1 MKKEIPI
8 KNNSGAVTGLKDS
21 PLFSAAAEVVCAIR
35 EKGHNAYFVGGAVR
49 DMLMGIAPKD
59 IDIATSATPA
69 EVSALFPRN
78 IQVGASFGIVKV
90 IHGDFIIE
98 VATFREER
106 EYSDGRRPD
115 NVTYTDN
122 PRLDAARRDFTIN
135 SLYFDPLDRQI
146 YDFFEGEKDIR
157 RGLIRTV
164 GDAETRFS
172 EDYLRI
178 LRAVRFSC
186 RFGFHLDEAIV
197 AATKKLAPFLKKL
210 SAERVRDELN
220 MCFTGP
226 DPRRALELMMEL
238 RIADIVL
245 PEVAAMKGVEQHC
258 EYHPEGDVMVHT
270 LIMLGHLTL
279 PDPELAWA
287 VLLHDVAKPV
297 SRSVGDDGISHFY
310 RHENIGA
317 EMAAG
322 ILGRLKFP
330 ASFTEKVS
338 HIVANHMAFSNIDKM
353 RTARWKRIMGA
364 ETFPSEMELHRIDC
378 ISSHGKLDNFHI
390 MLDRIK
396 ELENTVKLPPPLI
409 TGTDL
414 INLGFTPG
422 PAFGKILAEIYDKQL
437 EGIISD
443 RNTALDHVKTQFIRG
458 E

>member
-1 MKKEIPI
+1 MQKE
-8 KNNSGAVTGLKDS
+8 NNTQKDSNTVNGFKES
-21 PLFSAAAEVVCAIR
+21 PLFSAAAEVVHAIR
-35 EKGHNAYFVGGAVR
+35 KKGHKAYFVGGAVR

-59 IDIATSATPA
+59 IDIATSATPT
-69 EVSALFPRN
+69 EISELFPRN

-90 IHGDFIIE
+90 IHAEFIIE

-115 NVTYTDN
+115 NVSYTDD
-122 PRLDAARRDFTIN
+122 PRIDAARRDFTIN
-135 SLYFDPLDRQI
+135 SLYYDPLDRQV

-172 EDYLRI
+172 EDYLRMM
-178 LRAVRFSC
+178 RAVRFSC
-186 RFGFHLDEAIV
+186 RFGFRLDNAIL
-197 AATKKLAPFLKKL
+197 AATKKLAPFLRKL
-210 SAERVRDELN
+210 SAERIRDELN
-220 MCFTGP
+220 MSFTGP
-226 DPRRALELMMEL
+226 DPRQALELMMEME
-238 RIADIVL
+238 IADIVL

-258 EYHPEGDVMVHT
+258 EYHPEGDVMAHT
-270 LIMLGHLTL
+270 LLMMEHLTL
-279 PDPELAWA
+279 SDSELAWA

-317 EMAAG
+317 EMASD

-330 ASFTEKVS
+330 TRFTERVS
-338 HIVANHMAFSNIDKM
+338 HIVANHMVFSNIDKM

-378 ISSHGKLDNFHI
+378 ISSHGKLDNYHI

-396 ELENTVKLPPPLI
+396 ELENTVQLPTPLI
-409 TGTDL
+409 SGADL
-414 INLGFTPG
+414 INLGFSPG
-422 PAFGKILAEIYDKQL
+422 PVFGKILSEIYDKQL
-437 EGIISD
+437 EGTITERD
-443 RNTALDHVKTQFIRG
+443 AALEYMRKSFEPIA
-458 E
+458 